1 MKEIKYRN
9 ARIRIHG
16 TCDESKVKESTER
29 FLKKVRQCK
38 KK

>member
-1 MKEIKYRN
+1 MKEIKHRN

-16 TCDESKVKESTER
+16 TYDEDKLKESTER
-29 FLKKVRQCK
+29 FLKQVRQCK